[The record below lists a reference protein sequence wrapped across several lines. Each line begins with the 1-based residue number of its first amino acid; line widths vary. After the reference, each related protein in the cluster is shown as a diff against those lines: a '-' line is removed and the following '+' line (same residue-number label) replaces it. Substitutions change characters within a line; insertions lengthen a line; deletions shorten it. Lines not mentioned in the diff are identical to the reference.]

1 MVDMYRQTS
10 IDAWKQSV
18 WWAKGLIF
26 PVNFRFF
33 CSRQEATPFVDCKV
47 TVAGRLKA
55 NKGVNTPDVILAM
68 SPITEK
74 DGNSGT
80 YTVYTTLTRIAAI
93 LCRQA

>member
-1 MVDMYRQTS
+1 MEAISDKRC
-10 IDAWKQSV
+10 D
-18 WWAKGLIF
+18 F
-26 PVNFRFF
+26 PNCRFF
-33 CSRQEATPFVDCKV
+33 CQETTPFVDCKV

-80 YTVYTTLTRIAAI
+80 YTVRTHSDHCNLVQTR
-93 LCRQA
+93 LKL